1 MPKADTVLRPFPG
14 HKKQGNFTMA
24 GEGLELAARALPFP
38 VEEARGDESI
48 GRHTPVLERKEH
60 LSLLH
65 EGF

>member
-1 MPKADTVLRPFPG
+1 
-14 HKKQGNFTMA
+14 MA